1 MWAFTTRA
9 ELCHRCFRA
18 NHPLVAVELF
28 ASERKDSWLGYAR
41 RHLQVEFEQDTFF
54 ALHFAPRHDGDGS
67 HVLPVQNLIQALEGL
82 QRTIHLVAM
91 MKEGREV
98 RTRARVTRDI
108 EERFQL
114 HCEVPKE
121 GSYYQPTFIAERDQS
136 LFSVTEAKEV
146 AEITRT
152 LLGSIANGDERNFR
166 KTVVDSAYRTP
177 IIASLGKMFSGQGG
191 HYRLSVEDKAGNVIV
206 DSVSATDTLERF
218 RQARLSPDT
227 HSIVTGFFN
236 KVDFKERK
244 LSLLIP
250 STGRLI
256 SCLYEEDIEAVLLE
270 NARDLIQVV
279 GTIELDEDGNPQ
291 RITDVQEVHPV
302 NTDDIDLVEL
312 LPEYLKA
319 NELNNLRIV
328 VELSE
333 DSQTYF
339 AKLEDLGIN
348 QAAYTRSDLVDA
360 LEAELDFLWK
370 NIAKEADENLTPKA
384 LLLKAELKKLFKEIS
399 E

>member
-1 MWAFTTRA
+1 M
-9 ELCHRCFRA
+9 
-18 NHPLVAVELF
+18 
-28 ASERKDSWLGYAR
+28 D
-41 RHLQVEFEQDTFF
+41 FEQETYFG
-54 ALHFAPRHDGDGS
+54 LHFEQRHDGDSS

-108 EERFQL
+108 EDRFQL
-114 HCEVPKE
+114 HCKIPSE
-121 GSYYQPTFIAERDQS
+121 GSYYQPTFIAEKDQN
-136 LFSVTEAKEV
+136 LFSSVEAKEV
-146 AEITRT
+146 AEITRS
-152 LLGSIANGDERNFR
+152 LMGSLASGDEQSFR
-166 KTVVDSAYRTP
+166 KTVVDSAFRTP
-177 IIASLGKMFSGQGG
+177 IIASLGKMFGGQGG
-191 HYRLSVEDKAGNVIV
+191 HYRLSVEDSAGHVIV
-206 DSVSATDTLERF
+206 DSVSATATLERF

-256 SCLYEEDIEAVLLE
+256 SCLYEEDIEATLLE

-279 GTIELDEDGNPQ
+279 GTIELDEEGNPQ
-291 RITDVQEVHPV
+291 RITDVQEVHAV
-302 NTDDIDLVEL
+302 NTDDIDVIEL
-312 LPEYLKA
+312 LPDYLKA
-319 NELNNLRIV
+319 NELNNLRIT

-333 DSQTYF
+333 DKQTYF
-339 AKLEDLGIN
+339 AKLEELGID

-370 NIAKEADENLTPKA
+370 NIAQESDGNLTPKA
-384 LLLKAELKKLFKEIS
+384 LLLKAELKKLFREIS

>member
-1 MWAFTTRA
+1 M
-9 ELCHRCFRA
+9 
-18 NHPLVAVELF
+18 
-28 ASERKDSWLGYAR
+28 
-41 RHLQVEFEQDTFF
+41 EQETFF
-54 ALHFAPRHDGDGS
+54 GLHFEPRHDGEGA
-67 HVLPVQNLIQALEGL
+67 HVLPAQNLVQALEGL

-98 RTRARVTRDI
+98 KTRARVTRDI

-114 HCEVPKE
+114 HCEVPKS

-136 LFSVTEAKEV
+136 LFSPDEAREV
-146 AEITRT
+146 AQITRD
-152 LLGSIANGDERNFR
+152 LLGSIASGDEQNFK
-166 KTVVDSAYRTP
+166 KTVVDSAFRAP
-177 IIASLGKMFSGQGG
+177 IIASLGRMFGGQGG

-206 DSVSATDTLERF
+206 DSVSATDTLEQL
-218 RQARLSPDT
+218 RQARLSPGT
-227 HSIVTGFFN
+227 HSIVTGYFN

-256 SCLYEEDIEAVLLE
+256 SCLYEDDIEPALLE

-302 NTDDIDLVEL
+302 NTDDIDLIEL
-312 LPEYLKA
+312 LPDYLKA
-319 NELNNLRIV
+319 NELNNLRV
-328 VELSE
+328 TVEMSE
-333 DSQTYF
+333 DKQTYF
-339 AKLEDLGIN
+339 AKLDELGIDH
-348 QAAYTRSDLVDA
+348 AAYTRSDLIDV

-370 NIAKEADENLTPKA
+370 NVAQEDDQNLAPKA
-384 LLLKAELKKLFKEIS
+384 CLLKAELRKMFKEIS

>member
-1 MWAFTTRA
+1 MDM
-9 ELCHRCFRA
+9 
-18 NHPLVAVELF
+18 
-28 ASERKDSWLGYAR
+28 ER
-41 RHLQVEFEQDTFF
+41 ETFF
-54 ALHFAPRHDGDGS
+54 GLHFEPRHEVEGA
-67 HVLPVQNLIQALEGL
+67 HVLPVQNLVQALEGL

-98 RTRARVTRDI
+98 KTRARVTRDI

-114 HCEVPKE
+114 HCEVPKN

-136 LFSVTEAKEV
+136 LFSLNEAREV
-146 AEITRT
+146 AQITRD
-152 LLGSIANGDERNFR
+152 LLGSIASGDEQSFKR
-166 KTVVDSAYRTP
+166 TVVDSAFRAP
-177 IIASLGKMFSGQGG
+177 IIASLGKMFGGQGG
-191 HYRLSVEDKAGNVIV
+191 HYRLSVEDKSGGVIV
-206 DSVSATDTLERF
+206 DSVSATDTLEQL
-218 RQARLSPDT
+218 RQARLSPGT
-227 HSIVTGFFN
+227 HSIVTGYFN

-256 SCLYEEDIEAVLLE
+256 SCLYEEDIEHSLLE

-302 NTDDIDLVEL
+302 NTDDIDLIEL
-312 LPEYLKA
+312 LPDYLKA
-319 NELNNLRIV
+319 NELNNLRIT
-328 VELSE
+328 VEMSE
-333 DSQTYF
+333 DKQTYF
-339 AKLEDLGIN
+339 ARLDELGIDH
-348 QAAYTRSDLVDA
+348 AAYTRSDLIDF

-370 NIAKEADENLTPKA
+370 NVAQEDDDNLAPKA
-384 LLLKAELKKLFKEIS
+384 RLLKAELRKLFKEIS

>member
-1 MWAFTTRA
+1 M
-9 ELCHRCFRA
+9 
-18 NHPLVAVELF
+18 
-28 ASERKDSWLGYAR
+28 D
-41 RHLQVEFEQDTFF
+41 FEQETYFG
-54 ALHFAPRHDGDGS
+54 LHFQPRHDGEGP

-98 RTRARVTRDI
+98 KTRARVTRDI
-108 EERFQL
+108 EDRFQL

-121 GSYYQPTFIAERDQS
+121 GSYYQPTFIADRDQS
-136 LFSVTEAKEV
+136 LFSSEETKQV
-146 AEITRT
+146 AEITRN
-152 LLGSIANGDERNFR
+152 LLSSIARGDDQDF
-166 KTVVDSAYRTP
+166 KHTVVDSAFRAP
-177 IIASLGKMFSGQGG
+177 IISALGKMFGQGG

-206 DSVSATDTLERF
+206 DSVSATDTLERI

-256 SCLYEEDIEAVLLE
+256 SCLYEEDIEPALLE

-302 NTDDIDLVEL
+302 NVDDIDIIEL
-312 LPEYLKA
+312 LPDYLKA
-319 NELNNLRIV
+319 NELNNLRIS

-333 DSQTYF
+333 DKQTYF
-339 AKLEDLGIN
+339 AKLDELGID

-370 NIAKEADENLTPKA
+370 HVAQEDDENLAPKA
-384 LLLKAELKKLFKEIS
+384 LLLKAELKRLFKEIS
-399 E
+399 V

>member
-1 MWAFTTRA
+1 MDFDQ
-9 ELCHRCFRA
+9 E
-18 NHPLVAVELF
+18 
-28 ASERKDSWLGYAR
+28 
-41 RHLQVEFEQDTFF
+41 TFF
-54 ALHFAPRHDGDGS
+54 GLHFEPRHDGDGT
-67 HVLPVQNLIQALEGL
+67 HVLPAQNLVQALEGL
-82 QRTIHLVAM
+82 QRTVHLIAM

-98 RTRARVTRDI
+98 KTRARVTRDI

-114 HCEVPKE
+114 HCEIPRE
-121 GSYYQPTFIAERDQS
+121 GSYYQPTFIAERDQN
-136 LFSVTEAKEV
+136 LFSPDEAREV
-146 AEITRT
+146 AQITRS
-152 LLGSIANGDERNFR
+152 LLGSIATGDEQNFKR
-166 KTVVDSAYRTP
+166 AVVDSAFRAP
-177 IIASLGKMFSGQGG
+177 IIASLGKMFGGQGG

-206 DSVSATDTLERF
+206 NSVSATDALERL
-218 RQARLSPDT
+218 RQARLSPGT
-227 HSIVTGFFN
+227 HSIVTGYFN

-256 SCLYEEDIEAVLLE
+256 SCLYEEDIEPALLE

-302 NTDDIDLVEL
+302 NTDDIDLIDL
-312 LPEYLKA
+312 LPDYLKP
-319 NELNNLRIV
+319 NELNSFRIT

-333 DSQTYF
+333 DKQTYF
-339 AKLEDLGIN
+339 AKLDELGIDH
-348 QAAYTRSDLVDA
+348 AAYTRSDLVDA

-370 NIAKEADENLTPKA
+370 NVAQEKDDNLAPKA
-384 LLLKAELKKLFKEIS
+384 RLLKAELKKLFKEIS